1 MSNILPYSAQQS
13 VSFLNP
19 IIDITCIHFDQN
31 VCMSVVRFQNEAY
44 YLAVTQA
51 IADKLSPLLFNGT
64 DSGVLTYLAPSPQ
77 GGDGW
82 MQLCIVMKVGSES
95 NGRDTH
101 SNGHSIPLF
110 FKMFH

>member
-1 MSNILPYSAQQS
+1 M
-13 VSFLNP
+13 
-19 IIDITCIHFDQN
+19 
-31 VCMSVVRFQNEAY
+31 RFQNEAY

-51 IADKLSPLLFNGT
+51 IADKLSALLFNGT
-64 DSGVLTYLAPSPQ
+64 DSGVLTYVAPSPQ

-95 NGRDTH
+95 TGRDTH

-110 FKMFH
+110 LKGNSFLFVPSLEIPLYSFIFQNVPLNSFIFHGEKKP